1 MITGDSVMSAALRSR
16 IRDLSAT
23 GENQY
28 HCTMEFDPDFTGFA
42 GHFEGNPIV
51 PGVCMVEA
59 ARVIAE
65 AATATQLRTTQIAQC
80 RFRRPVCAGENAD
93 VTLKI
98 ADSATPGVRIVRAD
112 IRVGG
117 AVSAQMRLEVEIL

>member
-1 MITGDSVMSAALRSR
+1 MNIEDSVMSAALRSR
-16 IRDLSAT
+16 IRRLKAT
-23 GENQY
+23 GKNEY
-28 HCTMEFDPDFTGFA
+28 SCVMEFDPDFTGFA

-51 PGVCMVEA
+51 PGVCLIEA

-93 VTLKI
+93 ATLKI
-98 ADSATPGVRIVRAD
+98 TDSETPGVRNIRAD

-117 AVSAQMRLEVEIL
+117 ATAAQMRLEVQTR